1 MYAALVLVLYY
12 GNWRKCVTWIITRVL
27 GREREREK
35 RWHIRQVG
43 IVRAKYETKRKK
55 QLSLI
60 SVILL
65 CEGAEHSL
73 FWACGQTKMLL
84 MMDKTMAAPF
94 ISRRR
99 KTTTAKATHS
109 VRMKEKA
116 ATAITTWIT
125 TCGPLLLVWLTW
137 LTKKMKNSIPLPWKA
152 LLIGIFSER
161 FLGLD

>member
-1 MYAALVLVLYY
+1 M
-12 GNWRKCVTWIITRVL
+12 VTDVNVWPGSSPVCERERE
-27 GREREREK
+27 REREREK

-43 IVRAKYETKRKK
+43 IVPTKYKTKRKK
-55 QLSLI
+55 KLSLI